1 MNKCLYIGDADE
13 QALLNWLCENISPLV
28 MTTKAEFAYFEMY
41 HGDDDK
47 WIMNTTDVSDVSS
60 SKWDTITEVTF
71 RDKEDIMYCHLV
83 WGGTTQ

>member
-1 MNKCLYIGDADE
+1 MKTRIYIGDADE

-60 SKWDTITEVTF
+60 SKWDTITEVIF
-71 RDKEDIMYCHLV
+71 NNKEDVMYCHLV
-83 WGGTTQ
+83 WGGSIQ